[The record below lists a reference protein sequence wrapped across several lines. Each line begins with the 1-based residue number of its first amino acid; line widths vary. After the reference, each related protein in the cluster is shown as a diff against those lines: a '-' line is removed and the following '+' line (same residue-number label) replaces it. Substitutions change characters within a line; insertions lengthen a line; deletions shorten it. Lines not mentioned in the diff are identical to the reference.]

1 MRRHHKRVKR
11 RNRALVRA
19 PTMSS
24 RTPQSKPPPKP
35 FQLCC
40 HEAPFIGAF
49 CILLPRF
56 QWKRSE
62 WIGLFALV
70 ARRLCRC
77 LPGPNRIVL
86 VCTSALPQHQ
96 SAVPA
101 NVLILLLFHRNRPND
116 RLFKTIRILDLE
128 TQFCASFV
136 HDFWGHFRPISGRS
150 LTLTY

>member
-1 MRRHHKRVKR
+1 
-11 RNRALVRA
+11 
-19 PTMSS
+19 MSS

-35 FQLCC
+35 FQLCR

-49 CILLPRF
+49 FCILWSRF

-62 WIGLFALV
+62 RIGLFALV
-70 ARRLCRC
+70 ARRL
-77 LPGPNRIVL
+77 PGPNRIVL
-86 VCTSALPQHQ
+86 VRTSALPQHQ

-136 HDFWGHFRPISGRS
+136 HDFLGKFRPISERWV
-150 LTLTY
+150 TLTY